1 MYFEVLVLRV
11 SILVHIQC
19 DIDMAN
25 TSVSPYGIRLSVTVC
40 PTVCQSDSGIVS
52 KLTHISSNSH
62 HLVGAWH

>member
-25 TSVSPYGIRLSVTVC
+25 TSVSPYAIRLSVTVC
-40 PTVCQSDSGIVS
+40 PTVCQSDSGGIVS

-62 HLVGAWH
+62 HLVGA